1 MTKLAHLFCRPLWG
15 DRSRPSLLVLS
26 PVGWPAPQP
35 DASCS
40 PWSACQ
46 ALWLWVQTHT
56 HTIVS
61 SVQTLFNLKV
71 WQRLNIWYL
80 PVNVLETLC
89 STCLAIMF
97 LFENYIYLKQT
108 HFDLSS
114 TGCQENP
121 SSSLIP
127 PVSSKTLFNIFTYF
141 DTIYNTSL
149 YVIISTEIFC

>member
-1 MTKLAHLFCRPLWG
+1 MRRQIKAKPAGAQPCGVTSATARRILQSLERMSSPLAVSTH
-15 DRSRPSLLVLS
+15 
-26 PVGWPAPQP
+26 
-35 DASCS
+35 
-40 PWSACQ
+40 
-46 ALWLWVQTHT
+46 THT

-149 YVIISTEIFC
+149 YVIINHPKHEKSTEIFC